1 MKEEVAENWLKD
13 TNRIYTEEK
22 IQVANVF
29 MK

>member
-1 MKEEVAENWLKD
+1 MKEVTENWLKD